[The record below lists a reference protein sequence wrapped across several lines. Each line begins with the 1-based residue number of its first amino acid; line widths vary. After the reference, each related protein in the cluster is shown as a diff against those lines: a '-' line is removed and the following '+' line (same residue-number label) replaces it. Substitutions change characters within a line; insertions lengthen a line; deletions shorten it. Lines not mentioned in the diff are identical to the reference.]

1 MADTADEASRERW
14 RLHVEKQ
21 LRLAGVPIAKLST
34 GQTRISGKHCTVT
47 VYDLTHVGRDQLEVL
62 CG

>member
-1 MADTADEASRERW
+1 MADTADEPTRERW

-21 LRLAGVPIAKLST
+21 LRLAGVPVLKLAT

-62 CG
+62 CS

>member
-1 MADTADEASRERW
+1 MADTSNEESRRTW

-21 LRLAGVPIAKLST
+21 LRQAGVPIAKLST
-34 GQTRISGKHCTVT
+34 GQTRIEGKHCTVT

-62 CG
+62 CS